1 MNLLEQ
7 QEEARARLCA
17 MIEEAIGRKMKTP
30 KDFDFLANAIYDK
43 LHEKISSSTLKR
55 IWGYLPE
62 TSTPRLGTLD
72 ILSQFVNYTDWKSFC
87 AQTFS
92 EKVPE
97 SVSSKPR
104 FRSWKLLF
112 PLIVIAIA
120 FVARGLLPFDSDN
133 KNASDELKSDYYLK
147 KGSRFDKPQD
157 YLELFGIHDLDFYWG
172 REVASCPGV
181 FIWGPEYGNS
191 TWGNKGDSAAMMPTI
206 TVRWTSPNVTKEQID
221 RRNSDFFYMAMHRNE
236 IRLTFMKDLVYPGY
250 VFLGVYRLSKE
261 ESDSTHNVWERV
273 QDDLYLHD
281 LNQLYKYRN

>member
-17 MIEEAIGRKMKTP
+17 MIEETIGRKMKTP

-104 FRSWKLLF
+104 FRSWKFLF
-112 PLIVIAIA
+112 QGIM
-120 FVARGLLPFDSDN
+120 
-133 KNASDELKSDYYLK
+133 
-147 KGSRFDKPQD
+147 SRK
-157 YLELFGIHDLDFYWG
+157 
-172 REVASCPGV
+172 RRRKCCPIGHAP
-181 FIWGPEYGNS
+181 W
-191 TWGNKGDSAAMMPTI
+191 
-206 TVRWTSPNVTKEQID
+206 
-221 RRNSDFFYMAMHRNE
+221 
-236 IRLTFMKDLVYPGY
+236 L
-250 VFLGVYRLSKE
+250 
-261 ESDSTHNVWERV
+261 
-273 QDDLYLHD
+273 
-281 LNQLYKYRN
+281 